1 MLNQAVRTLAVLYL
15 LVLVPVLAQALVL
28 VPDAGVE
35 LSLSGDLGSAAFCTA
50 FPTAA
55 SA

>member
-15 LVLVPVLAQALVL
+15 LVQVQVQVLVLALVL

-35 LSLSGDLGSAAFCTA
+35 LSLSGDLGSAA
-50 FPTAA
+50 
-55 SA
+55 SVGRSG